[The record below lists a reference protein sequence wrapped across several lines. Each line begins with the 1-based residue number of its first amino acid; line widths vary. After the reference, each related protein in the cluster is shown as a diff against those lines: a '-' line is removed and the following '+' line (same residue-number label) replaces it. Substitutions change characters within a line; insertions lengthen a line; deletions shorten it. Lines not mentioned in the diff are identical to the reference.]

1 MKILLSLLLSLL
13 VFNVS
18 ASQKGVTE
26 EGDIVILK
34 DDGTWVYEDES
45 ILSDAQIMLNPKAF
59 KTPEASKFMLK
70 SKKNNSNFAIN
81 SKEWIFEKS
90 TRADTA
96 IEYNLSLKAGD
107 LYAIVITERVQIELD
122 KLAEIAL
129 HNAKLVAPD
138 TKVLKKEYRIVND
151 NKVIYMEM
159 IGTMQ
164 GIKFKYLGYYFSDAS
179 GSTQY
184 VAFTGENLVEK
195 YKNDI
200 ENILNGLSV
209 NH

>member
-1 MKILLSLLLSLL
+1 MKLYISLLLCLFVL
-13 VFNVS
+13 NVT

-26 EGDIVILK
+26 EGDIVILN
-34 DDGTWVYEDES
+34 DDGTWVYEDASVASEE
-45 ILSDAQIMLNPKAF
+45 IALNPTTY
-59 KTPEASKFMLK
+59 KTPSNSTFILK
-70 SKKNNSNFAIN
+70 SKKNNANFAIN

-90 TRADTA
+90 TRGDTA

-107 LYAIVITERVQIELD
+107 LYAIAITERVQVDLD
-122 KLAEIAL
+122 KLVEIAL

-138 TKVLKKEYRIVND
+138 TKVLKKEYRIVNN

-195 YKNDI
+195 YKQEI

-209 NH
+209 RQ

>member
-1 MKILLSLLLSLL
+1 MKLYISLLLCLFVL
-13 VFNVS
+13 NVT

-26 EGDIVILK
+26 VGDIVILN
-34 DDGTWVYEDES
+34 DDGTWVYEDASVASEE
-45 ILSDAQIMLNPKAF
+45 IALNPTTY
-59 KTPEASKFMLK
+59 KTPSNSTFILK
-70 SKKNNSNFAIN
+70 SKKNNANFAIN

-90 TRADTA
+90 TRGDTA

-107 LYAIVITERVQIELD
+107 LYAIAITERVQVDLD
-122 KLAEIAL
+122 KLVEIAL

-138 TKVLKKEYRIVND
+138 TKVLKKEYRIVNN

-195 YKNDI
+195 YKQEI

-209 NH
+209 RQ